1 MRQKILSGMTTNS
14 RGRLSREF
22 SRGRIMKSNL
32 KNPSEGSSQGNRLGV
47 LAAQGAEAIIVKEGN
62 FIIKNRIPKSYRI
75 KELDEKIRKQRTKA
89 ETKLLEK
96 ASAIINSP
104 KPIETKETYQI
115 KMPFVEGKKLSESL
129 DSFPLKKQK
138 EICKTIGKEIA
149 KLHEA
154 NIIHGDLTTSN
165 MLLVDKKGYPENF
178 KRLLVKLK
186 ELNLPK
192 GEFGVFGSG
201 ALAVRGIR
209 DSRDLDIIAKRFLW
223 NKLIKKFP
231 VKKYFSKEYIDM
243 GEIEIWKD
251 WMPLTDNVDALIDDA
266 DIIEGIRFVK
276 LKDII
281 NLKKIQNREKDIK
294 DIQLIEQ
301 YQKRGDNNFQIFLI
315 DFGLGYISD
324 KIEDKAVDLH
334 LLKQA
339 LEARHFKNWKILF
352 EEVEKGYKN
361 YNESKKV
368 LERLKA
374 VEKRGRYK

>member
-1 MRQKILSGMTTNS
+1 
-14 RGRLSREF
+14 
-22 SRGRIMKSNL
+22 
-32 KNPSEGSSQGNRLGV
+32 
-47 LAAQGAEAIIVKEGN
+47 
-62 FIIKNRIPKSYRI
+62 
-75 KELDEKIRKQRTKA
+75 
-89 ETKLLEK
+89 
-96 ASAIINSP
+96 
-104 KPIETKETYQI
+104 
-115 KMPFVEGKKLSESL
+115 
-129 DSFPLKKQK
+129 
-138 EICKTIGKEIA
+138 
-149 KLHEA
+149 
-154 NIIHGDLTTSN
+154 
-165 MLLVDKKGYPENF
+165 
-178 KRLLVKLK
+178 
-186 ELNLPK
+186 
-192 GEFGVFGSG
+192 
-201 ALAVRGIR
+201 
-209 DSRDLDIIAKRFLW
+209 
-223 NKLIKKFP
+223 
-231 VKKYFSKEYIDM
+231 M